1 MEECPDQPRPLT
13 VGAYHTPRAPI
24 GGADL
29 LNIRATVRASP
40 FSSEHS
46 RVDPETVVKLAEGQ
60 YACVF
65 APRLDIDEA

>member
-1 MEECPDQPRPLT
+1 MEECPNQPRALT

-40 FSSEHS
+40 FSLEHS
-46 RVDPETVVKLAEGQ
+46 RVDPETVVKLTEGQ